1 MNRLRSALS
10 VLLAAGTLSACGSAS
25 TDKGASNSALAAAP
39 DVVSQSTPAN
49 VALNAKGEP
58 KRRDGYWELASFTEQ
73 GTPMQKQY
81 LCVGGVSE
89 EKFSLF
95 DQVDAAGCG
104 KKGFKR
110 TASGWSFDLSC
121 KTPYSNTAQKGTIAG
136 DFQTS
141 FLVHQTVTQ
150 NGTTMTGSIQG
161 KRAGECPAQFKPG
174 DLVDDHGGKIGNML
188 GH

>member
-1 MNRLRSALS
+1 MNRLHTIPPI
-10 VLLAAGTLSACGSAS
+10 LLAAGALAACGGAS
-25 TDKGASNSALAAAP
+25 TDKGASNGALAATS
-39 DVVSQSTPAN
+39 DVPSQSTPTN

-73 GTPMQKQY
+73 GAPMQKQY
-81 LCVGGVSE
+81 LCVGGASE

-104 KKGFKR
+104 KQGFKR
-110 TASGWSFDLSC
+110 TASGWSFEMSC
-121 KTPYSNTAQKGTIAG
+121 KTPYSDTAQKGTIAG
-136 DFQTS
+136 DFQGG
-141 FLVHQTVTQ
+141 FLVRQTVTQ
-150 NGTTMTGSIQG
+150 NGTTMTGSIRG

-174 DLVDDHGGKIGNML
+174 DLVDDHGSKIGNML

>member
-1 MNRLRSALS
+1 MHPLHTTLPILLGAGA
-10 VLLAAGTLSACGSAS
+10 LAACGGAS
-25 TDKGASNSALAAAP
+25 TDKGASNAALAAAP
-39 DVVSQSTPAN
+39 DVSSQSTPAN

-58 KRRDGYWELASFTEQ
+58 RRRDGYWELASFTEQ

-81 LCVGGVSE
+81 LCVGGASE

-104 KKGFKR
+104 KQGFKR
-110 TASGWSFDLSC
+110 TASGWSFEMSC
-121 KTPYSNTAQKGTIAG
+121 KTPYSDTAQKGTIAG
-136 DFQTS
+136 DFQTD
-141 FLVHQTVTQ
+141 FLVRQTVTQ

-161 KRAGECPAQFKPG
+161 KRIGECPAQFKPG
-174 DLVDDHGGKIGNML
+174 DLVNGEDSRIGNML